1 MHEATDL
8 GGEHG
13 PFATARI
20 SLGESSV
27 VECVRTLRA
36 DVVVVI
42 NR

>member
-1 MHEATDL
+1 MRPRISAADM
-8 GGEHG
+8 G

-36 DVVVVI
+36 DERQVVLV
-42 NR
+42 